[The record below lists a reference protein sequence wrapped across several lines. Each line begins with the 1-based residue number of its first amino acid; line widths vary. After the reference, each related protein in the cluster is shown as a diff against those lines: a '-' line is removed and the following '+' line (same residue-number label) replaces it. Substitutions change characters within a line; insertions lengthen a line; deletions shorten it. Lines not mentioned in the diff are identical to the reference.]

1 MWNTTTKSVAPITLL
16 LLTIAVPC
24 TAQQLQ
30 LSDKQIDGLDQAG
43 DRLVDQRQYEEAL
56 KKYTLAYTGVV
67 ARIRGQDFSRP
78 VEPSILNREE
88 LGEEMRRILKRE
100 MTPEDIAELDGTLK
114 VFGFVASD
122 ASPAKIYTNLLTEQ
136 VAGFYDPDDKRMVL
150 IIEDAP
156 EKEPGWLAKLLGA
169 DPFNKDEQKTTLVHE
184 LTHALQDQLYDLNAM
199 ESGIENDDDLSLAFS
214 ALVEGD
220 ATLLM
225 FAEMQGEVD
234 ISEMD
239 PDAMRRLFNIMN
251 WLMPLSA
258 GESYRKAPAIFR
270 ETLMFPYFQGM
281 LFVMSQGTKKG
292 WPGVAEFYKS
302 PPLSTEQILH
312 PQKYAPGKDYDAP
325 TKVTLPE
332 LGGLVGKKW
341 YSLGGSCLGE
351 LQTRI
356 LLGKVPGG
364 KDASLGWDGDHYE
377 VFMRTQDA
385 QDRFALAW
393 VSIWDSAGDA
403 QEFAK
408 CYRIYRGVGSE
419 QRDSSGPTP
428 TWLHSGEGVF
438 GRGATCQVKVD
449 GAQCFIVD
457 GFRPK
462 AGKTIMRKLQE
473 SKFTEK
479 TFPPPAKKT
488 EPEAVKE

>member
-1 MWNTTTKSVAPITLL
+1 MWKTTTKAVASITLL
-16 LLTIAVPC
+16 LLVAAAPC
-24 TAQQLQ
+24 AAQQLQ
-30 LSDKQIDGLDQAG
+30 LSDKQIDSLDQAG

-56 KKYTLAYTGVV
+56 KKYTLSYTGVV

-88 LGEEMRRILKRE
+88 LGEEMQRILKRE

-114 VFGFVASD
+114 VFGFVAPD

-136 VAGFYDPDDKRMVL
+136 VAGFYDPDEKRMVL

-156 EKEPGWLAKLLGA
+156 NEEPGWLAKLLGA

-199 ESGIENDDDLSLAFS
+199 ESGIENDDDMSLAFS

-239 PDAMRRLFNIMN
+239 PDAMRRMFNIMN

-312 PQKYAPGKDYDAP
+312 PQKYAAGEDYDAP
-325 TKVTLPE
+325 TKVTIPQLDSA
-332 LGGLVGKKW
+332 VGKQW

-356 LLGKVPGG
+356 LLGKVPKG
-364 KDASLGWDGDHYE
+364 KDASLGWDGDYYE
-377 VFMRTQDA
+377 VFLRTKDA
-385 QDRFALAW
+385 KKRFALAW
-393 VSIWDSAGDA
+393 VSIWDSAEDA
-403 QEFAK
+403 EEFAK
-408 CYRIYRGVGSE
+408 CYRLYRGVDTEEQVSSE
-419 QRDSSGPTP
+419 TKP
-428 TWLHSGEGVF
+428 TWQHNGKDVF
-438 GRGATCQVKVD
+438 RRGADCSVKVD
-449 GAQCFIVD
+449 GTKCFIVD

-462 AGKTIMRKLQE
+462 VAKTVLSKLEE
-473 SKFTEK
+473 SEFTEK
-479 TFPPPAKKT
+479 TFPPPAKQT
-488 EPEAVKE
+488 EAEDK